1 MEVENNF
8 WKEVLGSPGQQ
19 ASRSGLYLPCEQ
31 LLTHHDQ
38 EMEEGTSERGLGCI
52 KRGFDTSLYLSN

>member
-19 ASRSGLYLPCEQ
+19 ASRSGLYLPYEQ

-52 KRGFDTSLYLSN
+52 K